1 MMLKLIGNSVE
12 VVSLHDYTMNLQL
25 FADEG
30 GDNLASFPSISDV
43 SSMLGDSAVQEQDK
57 DIAGKDAQVVTETV
71 DKPLGDQDTKDGKSS
86 EVKEPDLT
94 NQEVKKVPQDH
105 ETNEAFKN
113 MRKQIEQ
120 YDKWAAEKFKDF
132 GVSNMK
138 DYMAKVEEQK
148 AEAEMQDLVDN
159 QGYDEEKAKEIVDS
173 KREAANLKQEN
184 ALLKQQLDARTEQE
198 VRTEIES
205 QIDNVMAKVKKDGF
219 DITEEQLLKT
229 ASENN
234 LSDLNKAYKL
244 LQPELNEDLKNK
256 IIKEYI
262 DSVKKGKAPIE
273 GSSSVAVMSE
283 KQEEPKTFE
292 DAFKNSKEMLKKIW
306 K

>member
-12 VVSLHDYTMNLQL
+12 VVSLHNNIPMNLQL

-30 GDNLASFPSISDV
+30 GDNPASFPSISDV
-43 SSMLGDSAVQEQDK
+43 SSMLGSSAEQEQDK
-57 DIAGKDAQVVTETV
+57 DIVKNAPVASGKV
-71 DKPLGDQDTKDGKSS
+71 DKPLGGQDMKDGESNEEIK
-86 EVKEPDLT
+86 PDLT
-94 NQEVKKVPQDH
+94 NQEGKKVPQDH

-173 KREAANLKQEN
+173 KREAANLKEEN

-219 DITEEQLLKT
+219 DITEEQLLRT

-234 LSDLNKAYKL
+234 LTDLNKAYKL

-262 DSVKKGKAPIE
+262 DSVKKGKSPIE